1 METGSGQG
9 KKASDQLTQPARVR
23 TLTSRILEFADSGV
37 PRAQFLKELARIMID
52 FTGCDVAR
60 LVIKDEG
67 RCYRCELTRDPAK
80 PFRFDVLPG
89 SPGEG
94 TAVTWSSGSD
104 DALERLCD
112 NIVNKRTD
120 ASALWFTPHGS
131 LWTGNIDALSETGL
145 RRSAGDGGLGIRI
158 EEDCISFAL
167 IPIETRQERIGL
179 LQLSSSRENR
189 FGAEEVETCEQ
200 LSQTLGVAL
209 AHRRLQLALRERVK
223 ELTCLYGIARLAAQ
237 PEISLDQLLQKT
249 VELLPPGWL
258 YPDSACAR
266 IVLGDRTFATGNFR
280 KAVQSMRA
288 DLAVNGKVAGFVE
301 VGYIWEKPELDEGPF
316 LSEERNLIDT
326 VAREVSVLVEQKQAE
341 DERSRLE
348 EQLLHADRLAT
359 IGQLGAGLAHEL
371 NEPLANIL
379 GFAQLANKDQ
389 SLTGQTRQDVGKI
402 VSAALHAREVISK
415 LLVFARETKPEIS
428 LVNLNELVED
438 GLHFLQSRCAKA
450 GIELKRDLFEEP
462 VELTADRSQLLQ
474 VLTNLVV
481 NSIQAMPDGG
491 QLTIS
496 TAADGNDVL
505 LAVEDTGIGINN
517 EVMRDIFNPFFT
529 TKDVDQ
535 GTGLGLSVVHGIV
548 TSHGGT
554 IDVESEVGRG
564 TKFTIRMPVQTG
576 PDNRRGNQH
585 G

>member
-1 METGSGQG
+1 MKGESGPD
-9 KKASDQLTQPARVR
+9 KKPDGYLRQPAKVR

-52 FTGCDVAR
+52 FTGCDLAR
-60 LVIKDEG
+60 LVLKDEG

-80 PFRFDVLPG
+80 PFRFDVLPQSRG
-89 SPGEG
+89 AAS
-94 TAVTWSSGSD
+94 VITWSSGSD
-104 DALERLCD
+104 DAMERLCD
-112 NIVNKRTD
+112 DIISKRTD
-120 ASALWFTPHGS
+120 ASAPWFTPHGS
-131 LWTGNIDALSETGL
+131 LWTGNVDSLSESGL
-145 RRSAGDGGLGIRI
+145 QRSTRDGGLGIQI
-158 EEDCISFAL
+158 EEDCASFAL
-167 IPIETRQERIGL
+167 IPIETRHERIGL
-179 LQLSSSRENR
+179 LQLSSSKMNR
-189 FGAEEVETCEQ
+189 FGVEAVETCEQ

-280 KAVQSMRA
+280 KAVQSMKA
-288 DLAVNGKVAGFVE
+288 DLVVNGKVAGFVE
-301 VGYIWEKPELDEGPF
+301 VGYIWEKPQLDEGPF
-316 LSEERNLIDT
+316 LGEERNLIDT
-326 VAREVSVLVEQKQAE
+326 IAHEVSVLVEQKQAE
-341 DERSRLE
+341 TERSRLV

-379 GFAQLANKDQ
+379 GFAQLAGKDP
-389 SLTGQTRQDVGKI
+389 SLTGQTSQDVAKI

-428 LVNLNELVED
+428 RVNLNDLVED
-438 GLHFLQSRCAKA
+438 GMHFLHSRCSKA
-450 GIELKRDLFEEP
+450 GIELIRNLSQNP

-496 TAADGNDVL
+496 TAAEGDYVL
-505 LAVEDTGIGINN
+505 LTVEDTGTGIDP
-517 EVMRDIFNPFFT
+517 EVMKNIFNPFFT

-548 TSHGGT
+548 SSHGGM
-554 IDVESEVGRG
+554 IDVDSELGRG
-564 TKFTIRMPVQTG
+564 TKFTLKFPVRTSET
-576 PDNRRGNQH
+576 DKRGN
-585 G
+585 